1 MRPGDV
7 IRGQKPPLLPTPGR
21 NGAPGT
27 RRDAEIGGFRNSKP
41 ARTNES
47 GGTLFEVRTPTS
59 PNSGE
64 KWGTRT
70 RVGHPGFILGDG
82 TVWTDLQVVEQF
94 GAFLDRMEGKE
105 TMRDLLIRK
114 MLKIRIK
121 KGGIRYLKLN
131 RAQQE
136 YSARCS
142 KRNIVLKARQV
153 GITTYIAARFFIQ
166 TITRPGTLTVQVAHS
181 DESAQALFN
190 IVHRFWEKLPNRRV
204 HRGALVKSRSNIRQI
219 VFPKLDSE
227 YRVETADD
235 NAGRG
240 MTIHNLHCSEVSRW
254 TRGGRDTLASL
265 RAAVVPG
272 GEIVLESTPNGA
284 SGIFYEEWEKAE
296 ETGYT
301 RHFFPWWYEPS
312 YKEEVV
318 KKLVL
323 TDEEKDLMLREG
335 LSEEQIAWRRTRW
348 QVMRGLAEQEY
359 AEDAVSCFLASGEC
373 VFDRESIDKAAAQAG
388 VPVET
393 RDNGRLLIWMG
404 PDRKQQR
411 QYIIGVDT
419 AGGGSEGDYACAQ
432 VIDRELSLQCAELH
446 GHFPP
451 FELARRLA
459 QLGREFGNAL
469 IAVER
474 NNHGY
479 GVLAH
484 LKDMGYENLFQQG
497 GQEGWLTSVVTRPAM
512 IENLAAA
519 LIAEPDLFRSPR
531 LLGELRTFVRHADG
545 HGAAAEG
552 AHDDCVMAMA
562 IALAVRR
569 EDSGRVGRKRK
580 VEMACLEV

>member
-1 MRPGDV
+1 
-7 IRGQKPPLLPTPGR
+7 
-21 NGAPGT
+21 
-27 RRDAEIGGFRNSKP
+27 
-41 ARTNES
+41 
-47 GGTLFEVRTPTS
+47 
-59 PNSGE
+59 
-64 KWGTRT
+64 
-70 RVGHPGFILGDG
+70 
-82 TVWTDLQVVEQF
+82 VWTDLQLVEQF
-94 GAFLDRMEGKE
+94 GPFLDHWSKE
-105 TMRDLLIRK
+105 QTIRDLLIRK

-121 KGGIRYLKLN
+121 KGGLRYLKLN

-136 YSARCS
+136 YSRRCS

-153 GITTYIAARFFIQ
+153 GITTYIAARYFMQ

-181 DESAQALFN
+181 EESAQAIFN
-190 IVHRFWEKLPNRRV
+190 IVHRFWEKLPNNRV
-204 HRGALVKSRSNIRQI
+204 HRGALVKSRSNVRQI

-254 TRGGRDTLASL
+254 PRGGGETLASL
-265 RAAVVPG
+265 RAAVVPD
-272 GEIVLESTPNGA
+272 GEIVLESTANGA
-284 SGIFYEEWEKAE
+284 AGLFYEEWQKAA

-301 RHFFPWWYEPS
+301 QHFFPWWYEPS
-312 YKEEVV
+312 YKEDVP
-318 KKLVL
+318 KKVGLPL
-323 TDEEKDLMLREG
+323 SDEEKELMKRHG
-335 LSEEQIAWRRTRW
+335 LSNEQIAWRRARW
-348 QVMRGLAEQEY
+348 QVLRGLAGQEY

-373 VFDRESIDKAAAQAG
+373 VFDMEAVDAAAGRAS
-388 VPVET
+388 PPFESK
-393 RDNGRLLIWMG
+393 DNGRMLVWLPPSLG
-404 PDRKQQR
+404 GLR

-419 AGGGSEGDYACAQ
+419 SGGGSEGDYGCVQ
-432 VIDRELSLQCAELH
+432 VIDRTMGLQCAELR

-451 FELARRLA
+451 FELARRVVV
-459 QLGREFGNAL
+459 LGHEYGNAL
-469 IAVER
+469 VAVER

-484 LKDMGYENLFQQG
+484 LKDLHYENIFHQG

-512 IENLAAA
+512 IENLAAV
-519 LIAEPDLFRSPR
+519 LIEKPELFHSPR

-569 EDSGRVGRKRK
+569 EDAGRVGRKRT
-580 VEMACLEV
+580 VEVGSLVVG